1 MTRLRVL
8 FIDDSEDDA
17 LLVAREL
24 RRGGYELVSR
34 QVCSAPSVRAAFA
47 DPWDVVISDWSMPDS
62 FTGLDA
68 FEIMRELGV
77 DAPFIIVS
85 GTIGEDIAVDALKAG
100 VHDFMT
106 KGKFARLVPTI
117 ERELREVA
125 VRKRERD
132 AEVQLAAKRNELERS
147 ERLLREVLGA
157 VPDGVVVVDANREVR
172 TSNAAAVQLLGR
184 SGAELASW
192 IGQQAPITLALR
204 GVSVDREELVIRL
217 DNGKRRW
224 LKVSTRPLRDE
235 SGIHGALAVFLDMTH
250 EKESQEQLMI
260 SDRMASI
267 GMLAAGVAHEL
278 NNPLAAVLANIQ
290 LAGSLIEELAT
301 DATTR
306 ELAEMIDDAQKAGD
320 RVRLIV
326 RDLRIFARHE
336 DTSNAAVDLRA
347 LLESTTRMAWN
358 EIRHRARLVQ
368 DFAETPP
375 VRGSESR
382 LGQVFLNLIV
392 NAAQAIGE
400 GNAADHKIRIA
411 TSVADSGDVVIEIS
425 DTGVGMSAE
434 TQRQLFTPFF
444 TTKPQGEGTGLGLTI
459 SHRIVTNL
467 GGSIRVDSTE
477 GQGTSFFVTLPRA
490 MPTMPRTRTPSRI
503 PRPRNGRILVIDDE
517 TMITTTLGRL
527 LGDHEVKTSNDAR
540 EALGWLRAGERFDAI
555 LCDLMMPE
563 MTGMEFHGQ
572 LDAIAPEQAAQV
584 IFMTGEAFTVAA
596 RAFLDQV
603 PNDRIGKPFDM
614 HELRRLL
621 SRCLR

>member
-24 RRGGYELVSR
+24 RRAGYELVSR
-34 QVCSAPSVRAAFA
+34 QVCTAASVREAFA

-125 VRKRERD
+125 VRRRERD
-132 AEVQLAAKRNELERS
+132 AELQLAAKRNELERS

-157 VPDGVVVVDANREVR
+157 VPDAVVVVDANGEVR
-172 TSNAAAVQLLGR
+172 TSNAAALQLLGR
-184 SGAELASW
+184 TGSELASW
-192 IGQQAPITLALR
+192 MRQQPPIALALR
-204 GVSVDREELVIRL
+204 GVSVDRKELVIRL
-217 DNGKRRW
+217 EGGKRKW

-290 LAGSLIEELAT
+290 MANSMVEELAI
-301 DATTR
+301 DPTTR
-306 ELAEMIDDAQKAGD
+306 ELAEMLDDAQKAGD
-320 RVRLIV
+320 RVRQIV

-336 DTSNAAVDLRA
+336 DTSNTAVDLRA
-347 LLESTTRMAWN
+347 MLESTTRMAWN

-368 DFAETPP
+368 EYAETPP

-400 GNAADHKIRIA
+400 GNAADHTIRIA
-411 TSVADSGDVVIEIS
+411 TSVAESGDVVVEIS
-425 DTGVGMSAE
+425 DTGTGMSAE

-459 SHRIVTNL
+459 AHRIVTNL
-467 GGSIRVDSTE
+467 GGSIRVDSVE

-490 MPTMPRTRTPSRI
+490 TPTLPRTRTPSRI
-503 PRPRNGRILVIDDE
+503 PRARSGRILVIDDE
-517 TMITTTLGRL
+517 PMITTTLGRL
-527 LGDHEVKTSNDAR
+527 LSDHEVKTSNDAR
-540 EALGWLRAGERFDAI
+540 EALGWLQAGERFDAI
-555 LCDLMMPE
+555 LCDLMMPD

-572 LDAIAPEQAAQV
+572 LDAIAPQQAAQV

-621 SRCLR
+621 SQCLR